1 MARVLLVF
9 GGRSAEHEVSCV
21 SAVAVCDAL
30 EASGH
35 RVVPVGIAR
44 DGAWYLADRLG
55 TTFHAEGRPVSF
67 VVPEGVLR
75 SGKDEIGFDVV
86 FPVLHGP
93 YGEDGTI
100 QGMLEMAGKPFVG
113 CGVLGS
119 AVAMDKEFAKRIIES
134 HGIPTARW
142 IAVRREAYDDD
153 PKGVVDRAL
162 TELGRTVFVK
172 PAALGSSVGI
182 SKATGEAELKESLG
196 EAFRFGSKALIEEFI
211 AGREIEVAVLEG
223 PRASVPGEVLPA
235 GEWYDYA
242 SKYEDER
249 SVFEVPARL
258 GSGTVAQ
265 AQSLAK
271 AAFTV
276 LECRGLA
283 RVDFLY
289 EPEGRGLLLNEVNTM
304 PGFTPISGFP
314 KMWMASGMT
323 YEALCDELVRLAV
336 GGPG

>member
-30 EASGH
+30 QASGH
-35 RVVPVGIAR
+35 RVIPVGIAR
-44 DGAWYLADRLG
+44 DGGWYLADQLG
-55 TTFHAEGRPVSF
+55 TTFRAEGRPVSF

-75 SGKDEIGFDVV
+75 SGRDEIGFDVV

-93 YGEDGTI
+93 FGEDGTI
-100 QGMLEMAGKPFVG
+100 QGMLEMAEKPFVG

-119 AVAMDKEFAKRIIES
+119 AVAMDKEFAKRITES
-134 HGIPTARW
+134 HGIPSARW
-142 IAVRREAYDDD
+142 LAVRRAEYDDD
-153 PKGVVDRAL
+153 PKGIVDRVHR
-162 TELGRTVFVK
+162 ELGRTVFVK

-182 SKATGEAELKESLG
+182 SKSQGEAELKEALA
-196 EAFRFGSKALIEEFI
+196 EAFRYGGKALVEEFI
-211 AGREIEVAVLEG
+211 SGREIEVAVLEG

-235 GEWYDYA
+235 GEWYDYR

-258 GSGTVAQ
+258 GSGTVAE
-265 AQSLAK
+265 AQRLAE
-271 AAFTV
+271 AAFTA

-289 EPEGRGLLLNEVNTM
+289 EQDGRGLLLNEVNTM

-314 KMWMASGMT
+314 KMWQASGMS
-323 YEALCDELVRLAV
+323 YAELCDELVSLALS
-336 GGPG
+336 